1 MTYPDDESD
10 RTPTQAELDAMD
22 LAALTRSSTES
33 HVGYP
38 ARQTAEGPP
47 PAALVR
53 DAWVFWWIAAAAG
66 IASAV
71 YLLLNIGSISDSLQ
85 QRLVDDIASEGPNA
99 KAPADQFNGLAHF
112 LPPFMLVVLV
122 VLLVMQYVLLRATGV
137 HHSRNSRNIFLALVL
152 INLVCIPTGMD
163 LLQFAKDAKTMVIV
177 GWIQFGALI
186 LAALCT
192 LRPSVGR
199 WLPPSRGLSPVKALR
214 RDGSL

>member
-1 MTYPDDESD
+1 
-10 RTPTQAELDAMD
+10 MD

-38 ARQTAEGPP
+38 ARQEALGPP
-47 PAALVR
+47 PPALAR

-66 IASAV
+66 VASAV
-71 YLLLNIGSISDSLQ
+71 YLLLNIGSLSDSLQ
-85 QRLVDDIASEGPNA
+85 QRLIDDIASEGPNA

-122 VLLVMQYVLLRATGV
+122 VLLVVQFVLLRASGV
-137 HHSRNSRNIFLALVL
+137 HHSRNARNIFLAVVL

-163 LLQFAKDAKTMVIV
+163 LLAFADDAPTMAIV

-192 LRPSVGR
+192 LRPAVGR

-214 RDGSL
+214 RQGDF